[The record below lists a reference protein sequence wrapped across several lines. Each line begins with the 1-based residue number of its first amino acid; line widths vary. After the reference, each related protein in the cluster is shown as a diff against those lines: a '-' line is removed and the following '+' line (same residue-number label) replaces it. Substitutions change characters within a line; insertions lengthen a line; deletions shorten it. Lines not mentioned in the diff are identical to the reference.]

1 MLDFN
6 QWFMRSH
13 FCTRQITNFSDKL
26 EYVSMLHCDGSCI
39 YQYQNS
45 SNEASEINWRKH
57 EFFVL
62 VD

>member
-26 EYVSMLHCDGSCI
+26 EYLCPCYIVMDPVFI
-39 YQYQNS
+39 VP
-45 SNEASEINWRKH
+45 K
-57 EFFVL
+57 
-62 VD
+62 